1 MELKNR
7 PVFSSDYFSS
17 FVLLALLGSQERMS
31 QKPKGKKEVM
41 SPFCSLEHTKES
53 LLFDELIIRAF
64 VQYYFNLSHRY

>member
-7 PVFSSDYFSS
+7 PVFSEDYFSS
-17 FVLLALLGSQERMS
+17 FVLLALLGSQEGRMS

-53 LLFDELIIRAF
+53 LLFDELIIRGLL
-64 VQYYFNLSHRY
+64 FNTIFALL